1 VVLQGLDEAAAQADA
16 SATHTRIAERMRD
29 LALENGGIFVKGG
42 QHICAQPII
51 PPEYVVVLRTLMS
64 HAQHHPLE
72 DDERTFEED
81 THVKLRDAFA
91 EFDPKPVASASLAQV
106 YRARLRDGRAV
117 AVKIQQRPVARFLA
131 VDLATIE
138 GFYSLLATLI
148 PGLRLGWLAEETR
161 RHMQEELDFIAEAA
175 NAKRVSALLSEEF
188 PRDQVLIPD
197 THPELCGPRVL
208 VMDWVD
214 GVRIDDTHGLA
225 RLHADVPALATRLQK
240 VFGAMTFC
248 HGFVHCDPVR
258 GLWEPNSVCT
268 SLC

>member
-1 VVLQGLDEAAAQADA
+1 
-16 SATHTRIAERMRD
+16 
-29 LALENGGIFVKGG
+29 
-42 QHICAQPII
+42 
-51 PPEYVVVLRTLMS
+51 MS